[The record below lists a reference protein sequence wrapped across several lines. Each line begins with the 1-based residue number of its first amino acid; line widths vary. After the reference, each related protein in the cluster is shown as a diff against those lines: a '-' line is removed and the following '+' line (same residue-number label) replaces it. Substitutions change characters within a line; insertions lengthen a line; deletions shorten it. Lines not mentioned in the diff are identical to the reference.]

1 MSTQI
6 FLYLDVHG
14 RAIAGEGSTVGYEG
28 EIEIESFSFDLGEES
43 AASREKAEESYRQAV
58 YEATRDNK
66 PPPKKPAPAAGNTLS
81 ITKFYDKSSTNL
93 ARYLANGARFDQAR
107 LTVDHHLVS
116 GGAKVANPA
125 FTVTLSNGQI
135 KDVNLS
141 LSDSDKSAK
150 LMETIKLSYRQI
162 EVVYYKSSRKDR
174 TARSANFV
182 FTQDLD
188 RKK

>member
-14 RAIAGEGSTVGYEG
+14 RAIAGEGSTAGYEG

-43 AASREKAEESYRQAV
+43 SASKDKTEEAYRQAV
-58 YEATRDNK
+58 YQASKDGK
-66 PPPKKPAPAAGNTLS
+66 PPPKKPAQSAGNTLS

-93 ARYLANGARFDQAR
+93 ARYLANGARFDEAR
-107 LTVDHHLVS
+107 LTVDHHLIS
-116 GGAKVANPA
+116 GGAKIANPA
-125 FTVTLSNGQI
+125 LTVTLFNGQI
-135 KDVNLS
+135 KDLNLS

-150 LMETIKLSYRQI
+150 LMETIKLSYRKI

-182 FTQDLD
+182 FSHDLD
-188 RKK
+188 KK